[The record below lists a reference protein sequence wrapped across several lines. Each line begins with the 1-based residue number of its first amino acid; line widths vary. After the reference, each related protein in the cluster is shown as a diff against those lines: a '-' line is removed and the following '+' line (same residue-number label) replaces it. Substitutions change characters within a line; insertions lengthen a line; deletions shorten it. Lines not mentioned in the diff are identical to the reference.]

1 MDLSASDMVD
11 LMRIHREIQQD
22 AEDGPSVAGRQFL
35 EQFLE
40 NNQVVVHLNPVFLA
54 TVRKS
59 IESTEAKSP
68 SATS

>member
-1 MDLSASDMVD
+1 MDLSASDMMD

-40 NNQVVVHLNPVFLA
+40 NNHVVVHLNPVFLA

-59 IESTEAKSP
+59 IEVSEPREP